1 MRYSPPT
8 NPFILLNP
16 KSDIS
21 FERPRSAAS
30 RFYLHERLK
39 RLLCFVLLSFF
50 FSIVRLSQKPTLD
63 DIRSVY
69 RRIRIF
75 LFFFFFL
82 VSFFFFSF
90 EKRRRRA
97 IVDRLR
103 IFVSLFTNRI
113 KETQSTGKFSYLFR
127 IPAPPVRYLAYLM
140 IRFDSYAWSVR
151 SSNPTYYPTYYPK
164 SQRHTG

>member
-30 RFYLHERLK
+30 RFYLHERFK
-39 RLLCFVLLSFF
+39 RLLCFVLLFFFFFF
-50 FSIVRLSQKPTLD
+50 FSIIRLPKKPALD
-63 DIRSVY
+63 DICSVY
-69 RRIRIF
+69 WRIRIF
-75 LFFFFFL
+75 LFFFF
-82 VSFFFFSF
+82 VSFFFLLKK
-90 EKRRRRA
+90 EE
-97 IVDRLR
+97 DERLSTDYG
-103 IFVSLFTNRI
+103 FLFLSLQVES
-113 KETQSTGKFSYLFR
+113 KKPESTRKFAYLFR

-140 IRFDSYAWSVR
+140 IRFDPYAWCIR

-164 SQRHTG
+164 S

>member
-30 RFYLHERLK
+30 RFYLHERFK
-39 RLLCFVLLSFF
+39 RLLCFVLL
-50 FSIVRLSQKPTLD
+50 
-63 DIRSVY
+63 
-69 RRIRIF
+69 
-75 LFFFFFL
+75 FFFFL
-82 VSFFFFSF
+82 FFDHPPPQKTSAGWYLFCLLEDSYFSFFFVSFFFLLKK
-90 EKRRRRA
+90 EE
-97 IVDRLR
+97 DERLSTDYG
-103 IFVSLFTNRI
+103 FLFLSLQVES
-113 KETQSTGKFSYLFR
+113 KKPESTRKFAYLFR

-140 IRFDSYAWSVR
+140 IRFDPYAWCIR

-164 SQRHTG
+164 S

>member
-39 RLLCFVLLSFF
+39 RLLCFVLLFF
-50 FSIVRLSQKPTLD
+50 FFFRSSASLKNQRWMIFVLSTGEFV
-63 DIRSVY
+63 SSF
-69 RRIRIF
+69 F
-75 LFFFFFL
+75 LFFFLFGFPF
-82 VSFFFFSF
+82 SFFSF
-90 EKRRRRA
+90 EKRRRWA
-97 IVDRLR
+97 IVDRSR
-103 IFVSLFTNRI
+103 VFVSLFTSRI
-113 KETQSTGKFSYLFR
+113 KETESTWKFAYLFR

-140 IRFDSYAWSVR
+140 IRFDSYAWSIR
-151 SSNPTYYPTYYPK
+151 SSDPTYYPTYYPK
-164 SQRHTG
+164 S

>member
-39 RLLCFVLLSFF
+39 RLLCFVLLFF
-50 FSIVRLSQKPTLD
+50 FLFSIVRLPKKPALD

-69 RRIRIF
+69 WRIRIF
-75 LFFFFFL
+75 LFFCLDFL
-82 VSFFFFSF
+82 FSF
-90 EKRRRRA
+90 SLLKNEEDERSSTDYGFLFLSLRVESKKRNLRGNLHTYLEYRRHLLD
-97 IVDRLR
+97 ILR
-103 IFVSLFTNRI
+103 I
-113 KETQSTGKFSYLFR
+113 
-127 IPAPPVRYLAYLM
+127 
-140 IRFDSYAWSVR
+140 
-151 SSNPTYYPTYYPK
+151 
-164 SQRHTG
+164 